1 MKRIL
6 TFLMLFSMFAISV
19 FANSNSQAMNIQ
31 IVPNP
36 FTKSVAISSTSI
48 HSGMNAVVT
57 ITDDKNNLIKTV
69 FDGNIKTKFL
79 QTSWDGTDFDNNKVK
94 SGKYF
99 VNITTN
105 SRYLALK
112 KVVILK

>member
-1 MKRIL
+1 MKRVL
-6 TFLMLFSMFAISV
+6 PFLMLFSLLAISV
-19 FANSNSQAMNIQ
+19 FASSNSQAASIQ
-31 IVPNP
+31 IIPNP
-36 FTKSVAISSTSI
+36 FTNSVEITSTSI
-48 HSGMNAVVT
+48 HQGMNAVVT
-57 ITDDKNNLIKTV
+57 ITDSKENLVKSI
-69 FDGNIKTKFL
+69 FNGNVKSKFL
-79 QTSWDGTDFDNNKVK
+79 KVVWDGTDNDNVKVK